1 MYLKISLK
9 ITFAINSWTI
19 VIKRINQILV
29 IFVSLNDK
37 MHIKV
42 VNIKRLIVIQI
53 PAENETMFDNTL

>member
-29 IFVSLNDK
+29 KFVSVNDK

>member
-29 IFVSLNDK
+29 IFVSVNDI

>member
-29 IFVSLNDK
+29 IFVSVNDK